1 MRHSNRGTEK
11 AASRPPFHRLTAPK
25 HAPRFW
31 PFANKSGIRAAEDR
45 THPAAYRR
53 SPITSIRRFSSAV
66 EQRFCKPK
74 VGSSIL
80 STGTIDMSIDFN
92 FFAQISAARMLDLGD
107 VESAPQEKA
116 RRLGRARRQIPHGG
130 VVSMFTSGPPELI
143 LRQETPTVNRRA
155 ILHRSIP
162 ARYGF
167 FRQSPT
173 VGLVPH
179 LAPSAAPPLGQN
191 TDTSVS
197 LDLQLTEPSA

>member
-1 MRHSNRGTEK
+1 MKS
-11 AASRPPFHRLTAPK
+11 AQ
-25 HAPRFW
+25 PRFPAPSKYDGLW
-31 PFANKSGIRAAEDR
+31 GI
-45 THPAAYRR
+45 T
-53 SPITSIRRFSSAV
+53 AV
-66 EQRFCKPK
+66 CKQCYYAVHSDAQQLQRFCKPK

-92 FFAQISAARMLDLGD
+92 FFAQIQPRACWTRGD

-130 VVSMFTSGPPELI
+130 VVSIFTSGPPELI

-173 VGLVPH
+173 ADSCHTWPH
-179 LAPSAAPPLGQN
+179 Q
-191 TDTSVS
+191 
-197 LDLQLTEPSA
+197 QRRR

>member
-1 MRHSNRGTEK
+1 MSDNVRLCQDRH
-11 AASRPPFHRLTAPK
+11 
-25 HAPRFW
+25 W
-31 PFANKSGIRAAEDR
+31 
-45 THPAAYRR
+45 
-53 SPITSIRRFSSAV
+53 V
-66 EQRFCKPK
+66 CKPK

-92 FFAQISAARMLDLGD
+92 FFAQIQQRACWTRGD

-130 VVSMFTSGPPELI
+130 VVSIFTSGPPELI
-143 LRQETPTVNRRA
+143 LPQETPTVNRRA

-167 FRQSPT
+167 FRQTPT

-197 LDLQLTEPSA
+197 LDSQLTEPSA